1 MSKLE
6 FTNLQKTSD
15 FPYGISIRKG
25 LYENLGG
32 IDKFGYLPT
41 ATTAFKTVWDGDNI
55 YTYPSSA
62 VNMNVYSDEL
72 ADNGVE
78 ITIEGLDANYNAIKE
93 TVSLS
98 LADSTG
104 AVETTNQ
111 FLRVYRAYVSNGT
124 SITGDVVIANGG
136 TTYAKIF
143 ADYQQTLM
151 AVYTIPAGYTGYLV
165 TGNISVE
172 KNQPVVAQLMT
183 RRFGGVLRSQGIV
196 STFGVPFQREW
207 KFPPVLPEKTDIE
220 IRAKAGATTSIA
232 AGFEIVLEK
241 NR

>member
-6 FTNLQKTSD
+6 FENNQRTTT
-15 FPYGISIRKG
+15 FPYGINIRKG
-25 LYENLGG
+25 IYDNIGG

-62 VNMNVYSDEL
+62 VNMQVYSDEE

-78 ITIEGLDANYNAIKE
+78 ITIQGLNADYNQITE
-93 TVSLS
+93 TVTLDLS
-98 LADSTG
+98 DSTG

-111 FLRVYRAYVSNGT
+111 FLRVFRAFVSNGT

-151 AVYTIPAGYTGYLV
+151 AVYTIPAGFTGYLV
-165 TGNISVE
+165 AGNISVE
-172 KNQPVVAQLMT
+172 KNQPVVSQLMV
-183 RRFGGVLRSQGIV
+183 RRVGGVLRSQGIV
-196 STFGVPFQREW
+196 STFGVPFQRKWE
-207 KFPPVLPEKTDIE
+207 FPPVLPEKSDIE

-232 AGFEIVLEK
+232 AGFEIILEK
-241 NR
+241 NN